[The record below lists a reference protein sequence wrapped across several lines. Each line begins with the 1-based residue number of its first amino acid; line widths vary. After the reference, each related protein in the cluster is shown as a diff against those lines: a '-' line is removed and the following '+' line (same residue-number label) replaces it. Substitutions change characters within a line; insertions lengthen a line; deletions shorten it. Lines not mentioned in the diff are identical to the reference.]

1 MGEAPGRLLDAL
13 LQFLTMRYISTRG
26 ATPPLSFQDAVLT
39 GLAPDGGLLLPETL
53 PSLAERLDDWRALP
67 FPDLAVELFARFAD
81 DIPRARIEE
90 IVRGA
95 YATFRHAE
103 VVPLVDLGDLHV
115 MELFHGPTLAFKD
128 VALQVL
134 GRLFE
139 HIVTARGTRLNVLC
153 ATSGDTG
160 SAAIA
165 GIRGRAGMGVFVLYP
180 EGRTSA
186 LQELQMTTVPDE
198 NVHCIAIDG
207 TFDDCQRIVKAI
219 FNDLDFKAQ
228 HGLGAAN
235 SVNWARVL
243 AQTAYYLHGALR
255 FDEPVSFSV
264 PTGNFGNIL
273 AGYLARAMGAPID
286 RLVLGTNDN
295 DILARFFET
304 GVYSVGETRRTISP
318 SMDIQVASNFERF
331 VYYRL
336 GCDPAAL
343 QAFMTTFAAEG
354 VARID
359 GGVPADEG
367 ILATAVDEPAT
378 MAAMSKLYARSGY
391 VVDPHTAVGVAAA
404 SRFPEYRPMICL
416 AAAHPAK
423 FPESVDRAVGE
434 EVARHALLDG
444 LAAKPQRKTLLPPDL
459 ETVQA
464 FIAPRAGEA

>member
-1 MGEAPGRLLDAL
+1 
-13 LQFLTMRYISTRG
+13 MRYISTRG
-26 ATPPLSFQDAVLT
+26 ATPALSFEDAVLT

-53 PSLAERLDDWRALP
+53 PSFADRLDAWRGLP
-67 FPDLAVELFARFAD
+67 FTELAVEVFAHFAD
-81 DIPRARIEE
+81 DIPPARLRE
-90 IVRGA
+90 ILREA
-95 YATFRHAE
+95 YATFSHPE
-103 VVPLVDLGDLHV
+103 VVPLVDLGELHV

-139 HIVTARGTRLNVLC
+139 HIVTTRRTRLNVLC

-165 GIRGRAGMGVFVLYP
+165 GVRGRASMGVFVLYP

-186 LQELQMTTVPDE
+186 LQELQMTTVPDD
-198 NVHCIAIDG
+198 NVHCIAIQG

-219 FNDLDFKAQ
+219 FNDLDFKAR

-243 AQTAYYLHGALR
+243 AQAVYYLHGALR

-286 RLVLGTNDN
+286 TLVLGTNDN

-304 GVYSVGETRRTISP
+304 GVYSLGETRRTISP

-336 GCDPAAL
+336 GCDPGAL
-343 QAFMTTFAAEG
+343 NAFMTAFASEG
-354 VARID
+354 AARID
-359 GGVPADEG
+359 GGIPSDEG

-378 MAAMSKLYARSGY
+378 FAAMADLYARRRY

-404 SRFPEYRPMICL
+404 QRFADRRPMICL

-423 FPESVDRAVGE
+423 FPDAVNRAAGE
-434 EVARHALLDG
+434 DIARHPMLDG
-444 LAAKPQRKTLLPPDL
+444 LRGQPERKTLLPPDT
-459 ETVQA
+459 EAVKA
-464 FIAPRAGEA
+464 FIAPRAGSV